1 MKHQLNDG
9 RIMTESERTQIIGLF
24 KSGMPI
30 SQIGRMMPM
39 TEREFRK
46 AITELKAS
54 GDLLKVERSTTK
66 DKIAKA
72 IAEGM
77 TSTVELCETF
87 GIAEKTL
94 KTYKSQLGIKT
105 GRPKRN
111 YRHCERTNAISED
124 LKEGKL
130 TTAEIARKH
139 GIKWQ
144 SVHKIRRKLEADGE
158 L

>member
-1 MKHQLNDG
+1 
-9 RIMTESERTQIIGLF
+9 MTESERNQIITRF
-24 KSGMPI
+24 RAGMPI
-30 SQIGRMMPM
+30 SQIGRMLPM
-39 TEREFRK
+39 TEGEFRK
-46 AITELKAS
+46 AITELKAN
-54 GDLLKVERSTTK
+54 GELPKVDRTVTK

-87 GIAEKTL
+87 GITAKTL
-94 KTYKSQLGIKT
+94 KSYKSQMGIKT

-111 YRHCERTNAISED
+111 YRHCPRALAIIED

-139 GIKWQ
+139 QVKWQ
-144 SVHKIRRKLEADGE
+144 SVHKLRRKLEADGE

>member
-1 MKHQLNDG
+1 
-9 RIMTESERTQIIGLF
+9 MTESERNQITTLF
-24 KSGMPI
+24 KTGMPI
-30 SQIGRMMPM
+30 TQIGRMMSM
-39 TEREFRK
+39 TEGEFRK

-54 GDLLKVERSTTK
+54 GELPKVDRTVTK

-87 GIAEKTL
+87 GITEKTL
-94 KTYKSQLGIKT
+94 KTYKCQMGIKT

-111 YRHCERTNAISED
+111 YRHSPRTLAIYED

-144 SVHKIRRKLEADGE
+144 SVHKLRRKLEEDGE

>member
-1 MKHQLNDG
+1 ML
-9 RIMTESERTQIIGLF
+9 
-24 KSGMPI
+24 
-30 SQIGRMMPM
+30 PM
-39 TEREFRK
+39 TEGEFRK
-46 AITELKAS
+46 AITELKAN
-54 GDLLKVERSTTK
+54 GDLPKVDRTVTK

-87 GIAEKTL
+87 GIAEGTL
-94 KTYKSQLGIKT
+94 KTYKCQMGIKT

-111 YRHCERTNAISED
+111 YKHSPRTLAIYED
-124 LKEGKL
+124 LKEGNL

-139 GIKWQ
+139 QVKWQ
-144 SVHKIRRKLEADGE
+144 SVHKLRRKLEEDGE

>member
-1 MKHQLNDG
+1 
-9 RIMTESERTQIIGLF
+9 MTESERNQIITLF

-30 SQIGRMMPM
+30 TQIGRMLPM
-39 TEREFRK
+39 TEGEFRK

-54 GDLLKVERSTTK
+54 GELPKVDRTVTK
-66 DKIAKA
+66 DKIARA
-72 IAEGM
+72 IADGM

-87 GIAEKTL
+87 GISEKTL

-111 YRHCERTNAISED
+111 YRHCPRTLAIIED
-124 LKEGKL
+124 LKEGNLKI
-130 TTAEIARKH
+130 AEIARKH

-144 SVHKIRRKLEADGE
+144 SVHKIRRKLEEDGE
-158 L
+158 I

>member
-1 MKHQLNDG
+1 MNE
-9 RIMTESERTQIIGLF
+9 IERNQIITLF
-24 KSGMPI
+24 KTGMPI
-30 SQIGRMMPM
+30 TQIGRMLPM
-39 TEREFRK
+39 TAKEFRK
-46 AITELKAS
+46 AITELKS
-54 GDLLKVERSTTK
+54 NGELPKVDRTVTK
-66 DKIAKA
+66 DKIARA
-72 IAEGM
+72 IADGM

-87 GIAEKTL
+87 GITEKTL
-94 KTYKSQLGIKT
+94 KSYKSQMGIKT

-111 YRHCERTNAISED
+111 YKHSPRTLAIIED

-144 SVHKIRRKLEADGE
+144 SVHKLRRKLEEDGE

>member
-1 MKHQLNDG
+1 
-9 RIMTESERTQIIGLF
+9 MTESERKQIITLF
-24 KSGMPI
+24 KTGMPI
-30 SQIGRMMPM
+30 TQIGRMLAM
-39 TEREFRK
+39 TPSEFRK
-46 AITELKAS
+46 AITELKAN
-54 GDLLKVERSTTK
+54 GKLPKVDRTVTK

-77 TSTVELCETF
+77 TSSVELCETF
-87 GIAEKTL
+87 GITEKTL

-111 YRHCERTNAISED
+111 YRHCPRTLAIIED
-124 LKEGKL
+124 LKDGEM

-139 GIKWQ
+139 QVKWQ
-144 SVHKIRRKLEADGE
+144 SVHKIRRKLEDDGE

>member
-1 MKHQLNDG
+1 
-9 RIMTESERTQIIGLF
+9 MTESERNQIINLF

-30 SQIGRMMPM
+30 SQIGRMLPM

-46 AITELKAS
+46 AITELKAN
-54 GDLLKVERSTTK
+54 GELPKVDRTLTK

-87 GIAEKTL
+87 GIAEGTL
-94 KTYKSQLGIKT
+94 KTYKCQMGIKT

-111 YRHCERTNAISED
+111 YRHCPRTLAIIED
-124 LKEGKL
+124 LKEGEM
-130 TTAEIARKH
+130 TTAQIARKH
-139 GIKWQ
+139 QVKWQ

>member
-1 MKHQLNDG
+1 
-9 RIMTESERTQIIGLF
+9 MTESERNQIITLF
-24 KSGMPI
+24 KTGMPI
-30 SQIGRMMPM
+30 TQIGRMMPM
-39 TEREFRK
+39 TEGEFRK
-46 AITELKAS
+46 AMTELKAN
-54 GDLLKVERSTTK
+54 GELPKVDRTVTK

-77 TSTVELCETF
+77 TSSVELCDTF
-87 GIAEKTL
+87 GITEKTL

-111 YRHCERTNAISED
+111 YRHCTRTLAIIED
-124 LKEGKL
+124 LKEGELKI
-130 TTAEIARKH
+130 AEIARKH

-144 SVHKIRRKLEADGE
+144 SVHKIRRKLEEDGE

>member
-1 MKHQLNDG
+1 
-9 RIMTESERTQIIGLF
+9 MTESERNQIITLF
-24 KSGMPI
+24 RSGMPI
-30 SQIGRMMPM
+30 TQIGRMLPM
-39 TEREFRK
+39 TEGEFRK
-46 AITELKAS
+46 AITELKAN
-54 GDLLKVERSTTK
+54 GELPKVDRSTTK
-66 DKIAKA
+66 DKIARA

-87 GIAEKTL
+87 GISERTL

-111 YRHCERTNAISED
+111 YRHCPRTLAIIED
-124 LKEGKL
+124 LKEGNLKI
-130 TTAEIARKH
+130 AEIARKH

-144 SVHKIRRKLEADGE
+144 SVNKIRRKLEEDGE

>member
-1 MKHQLNDG
+1 
-9 RIMTESERTQIIGLF
+9 MTESERNQIITLF
-24 KSGMPI
+24 KTGMPI
-30 SQIGRMMPM
+30 TQIERMLPM
-39 TEREFRK
+39 TAREFRR
-46 AITELKAS
+46 AVTELKAN
-54 GDLLKVERSTTK
+54 GELPKVDRTVTK

-87 GIAEKTL
+87 GVTEKTL
-94 KTYKSQLGIKT
+94 KTYKSQMGIKT

-111 YRHCERTNAISED
+111 YRHCERTLAIIED
-124 LKEGKL
+124 LKEGELKI
-130 TTAEIARKH
+130 AGIARKH
-139 GIKWQ
+139 QVKWQ

>member
-1 MKHQLNDG
+1 
-9 RIMTESERTQIIGLF
+9 MTESERNQIITLF

-30 SQIGRMMPM
+30 SQIGRLMEM
-39 TEREFRK
+39 TPREFRK
-46 AITELKAS
+46 AITELKAN
-54 GDLLKVERSTTK
+54 GDLPKVDRTVTK
-66 DKIAKA
+66 DKVAKA

-87 GIAEKTL
+87 GITEKTL
-94 KTYKSQLGIKT
+94 KTYKCQMGIKT

-111 YRHCERTNAISED
+111 YRHCPRTLVIIED
-124 LKEGKL
+124 LKEGEM

>member
-1 MKHQLNDG
+1 
-9 RIMTESERTQIIGLF
+9 MTESERNQIINLF

-30 SQIGRMMPM
+30 SQIGRMLPM
-39 TEREFRK
+39 TEGEFRK
-46 AITELKAS
+46 AITELKAN
-54 GDLLKVERSTTK
+54 GELPKVDRTLTK

-87 GIAEKTL
+87 GIAEGTL
-94 KTYKSQLGIKT
+94 KTYKCQMGIKT

-111 YRHCERTNAISED
+111 YRHCPRTLAIIED
-124 LKEGKL
+124 LKEGEM
-130 TTAEIARKH
+130 TTAQIARKH
-139 GIKWQ
+139 QVKWQ